1 MDFNQLLSPRAVE
14 RLKTCCF
21 DLFLRRKRLS
31 VHRLFPNL
39 HIVLQDLF
47 MLQEKQR
54 IQLVLQMDA
63 GKMELKAAEFNLW
76 GCIDFCMEMLVL
88 RCENKGLYL
97 SYSMDESVPE

>member
-1 MDFNQLLSPRAVE
+1 MLLGFVPQKKAPLTPQPLSQLPHRTLISLHAPR
-14 RLKTCCF
+14 
-21 DLFLRRKRLS
+21 
-31 VHRLFPNL
+31 
-39 HIVLQDLF
+39 
-47 MLQEKQR
+47 KQR